1 VCMVLYGQNF
11 SKFLCLWLLILIYQF
26 PCILYKRIHS
36 HIFCLSATFIEFS
49 LISMLYFILDF
60 SLNYDHTI
68 FSLPT
73 KSLIVY
79 FYETVTPQ
87 TVSHVNHTKVHFVHI
102 LTHIQV
108 GNFGVT
114 MNERTLQLHSFC
126 CQK

>member
-1 VCMVLYGQNF
+1 V
-11 SKFLCLWLLILIYQF
+11 LILIYHF
-26 PCILYKRIHS
+26 SCILYKGIHS
-36 HIFCLSATFIEFS
+36 HVFCLSATFIEFS

-60 SLNYDHTI
+60 LLNHDHTI

-79 FYETVTPQ
+79 CYETLIPQ
-87 TVSHVNHTKVHFVHI
+87 TVSHINHTEVNFVHI

-108 GNFGVT
+108 GNLDVA
-114 MNERTLQLHSFC
+114 MNERTLQLHSFY